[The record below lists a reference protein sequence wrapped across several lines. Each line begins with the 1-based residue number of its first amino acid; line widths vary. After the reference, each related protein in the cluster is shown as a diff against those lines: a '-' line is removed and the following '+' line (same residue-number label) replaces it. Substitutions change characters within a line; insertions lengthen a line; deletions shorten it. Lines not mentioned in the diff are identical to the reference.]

1 MYRCPEYAK
10 FVKRQLGGDRGSV
23 SSGLNLLGRD
33 RGSQGSGLDSLGG
46 QQGLMQ
52 EPASLEMGI
61 AWSTDG
67 VTGAPVGKGGLLVQ
81 EANSITHFLLSV
93 SITQRI
99 IAQRV

>member
-1 MYRCPEYAK
+1 M
-10 FVKRQLGGDRGSV
+10 KRQLGGDRGSV

-33 RGSQGSGLDSLGG
+33 RDSQGSGLDSLGG

-67 VTGAPVGKGGLLVQ
+67 ATGAPVGGGGSGSGGEDDQADTAVVYGT
-81 EANSITHFLLSV
+81 SC
-93 SITQRI
+93 
-99 IAQRV
+99 